1 MKIKTI
7 NECKVAVVGLGYVG
21 LPLAMEFAKNRAIVG
36 FDIDQQRVSQL
47 NDGYDATGEI
57 ASDDLKS
64 TDLVITGDLDQLS
77 ECNCYVIAVPTP
89 VDAWNRPDL
98 GALVNAS
105 RSVAKVMGPGDLVVF
120 ESTVFPGATEEI
132 CGAAISEVTGLKV
145 ACDDGDDWRTSF
157 YLGYSPERANPGDR
171 ERTIRDIVKVTS
183 GSTPEAADVV
193 DNLYKTVVSAGTYK
207 APSIRV
213 AEAAK
218 VIENVQRD
226 VNIALVNELAILFHK
241 LGLETN
247 EVLKAASTKWN
258 FLPFRPGLV
267 GGHCI
272 GVDPYYLTHKAA
284 EVGHHP
290 EIILAGRRINDSM
303 SAHIAHRVVA
313 LMVGKGIGI
322 AQSRVLVLGL
332 TFKEDCPDT
341 RNSKVFDL
349 VEELGN
355 YNLTVDVYD
364 PHVPMDG
371 PSSQHVELLEA
382 PSAASYDAVI
392 VAVAHREFVE
402 MGVEDI
408 RKFGKDCHVVFDVK
422 NVFDRDQVDG
432 SL

>member
-1 MKIKTI
+1 M
-7 NECKVAVVGLGYVG
+7 GLGYVG
-21 LPLAMEFAKNRAIVG
+21 LPLAIEFAKTRKIVG

-47 NDGYDATGEI
+47 NDDHDATGEI
-57 ASDDLKS
+57 SSDELKS
-64 TDLVITGDLDQLS
+64 TDLFITDDLDQLAG
-77 ECNCYVIAVPTP
+77 CNCYIIAVPTP
-89 VDAWNRPDL
+89 TDAWNRPDL
-98 GALVNAS
+98 GALINAS
-105 RSVAKVMGPGDLVVF
+105 RSVARVLSPGDLVVF

-132 CGAAISEVTGLKV
+132 CGAAISEVAGLTV
-145 ACDDGDDWRTSF
+145 AGDNDDDWRTSF

-183 GSTPEAADVV
+183 GSTRDASDIV
-193 DNLYKTVVSAGTYK
+193 DALYKTVVTAGTYK

-258 FLPFRPGLV
+258 FLPFQPGLV

-322 AQSRVLVLGL
+322 AQSRVLILGL

-349 VEELGN
+349 AKALGN
-355 YNLTVDVYD
+355 YNAIVEVYD
-364 PHVPMDG
+364 PNVPIDG
-371 PSSQHVELLEA
+371 PSAEHVDLLEA
-382 PSAASYDAVI
+382 PRPAAYDAVI
-392 VAVAHREFVE
+392 VAVAHKEFID
-402 MGVEDI
+402 MGVDQI
-408 RKFGKDCHVVFDVK
+408 RTFGKDCHVIFDVK
-422 NVFDRDQVDG
+422 NVFDRKQVDG